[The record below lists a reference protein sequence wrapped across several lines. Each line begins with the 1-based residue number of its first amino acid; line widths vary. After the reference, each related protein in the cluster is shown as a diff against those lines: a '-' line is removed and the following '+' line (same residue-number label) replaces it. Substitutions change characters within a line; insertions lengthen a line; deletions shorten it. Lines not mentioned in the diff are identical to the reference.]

1 VSVLFAEREHRVS
14 NVELFFDLV
23 FVFAFTQVTTLW
35 LDEPA
40 WGGLGRGLLV
50 LAALWWIWAGCA
62 WLTNAAD
69 AEAGFVSTAL
79 LSMTAGLFVA
89 ALAVPGAFSTERTV
103 FGVAFFAVVVS
114 FVWLYAVV
122 SRASPDLLE
131 AVRRTAWITLP
142 GAALILGAAFV
153 PANARPALWGVAL
166 IIGFVGPALV
176 GSRGWRVEPEHFA
189 ERHGLIV
196 IIAIGE
202 SLGAIGFGARGTH
215 LGGDVIVATLLGLL
229 VAVSFWLAYFDF
241 ASSGLRDLLVRRQG
255 VERAAIARDVYTY
268 LHLPLVAGIVLFAF
282 GMRSVLKSV
291 NTDLRWVPAVALC
304 CGCALYLLAFVGIRW
319 RVARQIGG
327 GRPAAAL
334 ALALL
339 TLAAT
344 HVHALVELALVCA
357 VLIGLHAYELIRWRD
372 ERARRRAQTRDAVA
386 AG

>member
-35 LDEPA
+35 LDEPT
-40 WGGLGRGLLV
+40 WGGLARGLLV

-69 AEAGFVSTAL
+69 AEAGFVSAAL

-89 ALAVPGAFSTERTV
+89 ALAVPEAFTRERTV

-122 SRASPDLLE
+122 SRSAPDLFD

-142 GAALILGAAFV
+142 GAALILAAAFV
-153 PANARPALWGVAL
+153 PADVRPALWCAAL
-166 IIGFVGPALV
+166 IIGFGGPALV
-176 GSRGWRVEPEHFA
+176 STRGWRVAPEHFA

-241 ASSGLRDLLVRRQG
+241 ASGGLRDVLVRRQG
-255 VERAAIARDVYTY
+255 AERAALARDVYTY

-282 GMRSVLKSV
+282 GMRTVLRNV
-291 NTDLRWVPAVALC
+291 HADLRWVPAVALC
-304 CGCALYLLAFVGIRW
+304 CGCALYLLVFVAIRW
-319 RVARQIGG
+319 RVARQIGR
-327 GRPAAAL
+327 GRPTAGL
-334 ALALL
+334 VLALL

-344 HVHALVELALVCA
+344 HVNALVALSLVCA
-357 VLIGLHAYELIRWRD
+357 VLIGLHAYELIHWRD
-372 ERARRRAQTRDAVA
+372 ERARRRAHVTADA
-386 AG
+386 G

>member
-1 VSVLFAEREHRVS
+1 MSVLFSERQHRVS

-35 LDEPA
+35 LEEPTWA
-40 WGGLGRGLLV
+40 GLGRGLLV

-89 ALAVPGAFSTERTV
+89 ALAVPEAFTRERTV

-122 SRASPDLLE
+122 SRSAPELFA

-142 GAALILGAAFV
+142 GAAFILAAAFV
-153 PANARPALWGVAL
+153 PASGRPALWAVAL
-166 IIGFVGPALV
+166 IIGFGGPALV
-176 GSRGWRVEPEHFA
+176 GSSGWRVEPEHFA

-202 SLGAIGFGARGTH
+202 SLGAIGFGARGTR

-229 VAVSFWLAYFDF
+229 VAVGFWLAYFDF

-255 VERAAIARDVYTY
+255 LERATIARDVYTY
-268 LHLPLVAGIVLFAF
+268 LHLPMVAGIVLFAF
-282 GMRSVLKSV
+282 GMRSVLRSV
-291 NTDLRWVPAVALC
+291 NADLHWVPAVALC
-304 CGCALYLLAFVGIRW
+304 CGCALYVLAFVAIRW
-319 RVARQIGG
+319 RVARQLGR
-327 GRPAAAL
+327 GRPIAGL
-334 ALALL
+334 VLALL

-344 HVHALVELALVCA
+344 HVHALVALALVCA
-357 VLIGLHAYELIRWRD
+357 VLVGLHAYELIHWRD
-372 ERARRRAQTRDAVA
+372 ERARRRAHVTADA
-386 AG
+386 G